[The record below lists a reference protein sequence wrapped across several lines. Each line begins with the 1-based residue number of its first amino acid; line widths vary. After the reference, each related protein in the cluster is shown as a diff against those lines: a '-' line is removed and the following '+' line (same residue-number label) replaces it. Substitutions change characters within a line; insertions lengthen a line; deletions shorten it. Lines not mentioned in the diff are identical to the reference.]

1 MGRYVL
7 RRLVGTF
14 LTLLVIS
21 FVVFLS
27 LNVLPGDPARLVVG
41 LDASPDIYEKARA
54 ELGLDRPW
62 VLRYLS
68 WIGGIFRGNLGK
80 SLHYRRPVGELV
92 GSALAVSV
100 PMAGLAFLFTLGLA
114 FPLGAF
120 AAQRG
125 GSPIDAF
132 VMGFSQVG
140 MAVPEFWLGFLLIL
154 LFSLELRALPAGGF
168 PGWKEGATALGHLL
182 LPAFSLAIPRGA
194 YLARMVRGSLL
205 STLQEVYIAAARS
218 RGVPERWVLFRH
230 ALRPALIPVA
240 TSAGILFGRLL
251 AGAIVV
257 ENLFYIPGLGRLVL
271 TAVAA
276 RDIPL
281 VQGVV
286 LVAAGMILLVNLGAD
301 LSYGLLDPRIRY
313 T

>member
-7 RRLVGTF
+7 RRLVGAF

-41 LDASPDIYEKARA
+41 LEASPDLYQKVRV

-62 VLRYLS
+62 ILRYLL
-68 WIGGIFRGNLGK
+68 WIGNIFRGDLGR

-92 GSALAVSV
+92 GNALAVSF
-100 PMAGLAFLFTLGLA
+100 PLAGLALSFTLA
-114 FPLGAF
+114 FAFLLGAI
-120 AAQRG
+120 AARRA
-125 GSPIDAF
+125 GSPLDAF
-132 VMGFSQVG
+132 VMGLSQVG
-140 MAVPEFWLGFLLIL
+140 LAMPEFWLGFLLIL
-154 LFSLELRALPAGGF
+154 LFSLKLRALPAGGF
-168 PGWKEGATALGHLL
+168 PGWEKGPSALTHLL

-194 YLARMVRGSLL
+194 YLARMVRSSLL
-205 STLQEVYIAAARS
+205 STLKEGYIAAARS
-218 RGVPERWVLFRH
+218 KGVPERWVLFRH
-230 ALRPALIPVA
+230 ALRPGLIPVV
-240 TSAGILFGRLL
+240 TSAGMVFGRLL

-257 ENLFYIPGLGRLVL
+257 ENLFYVPGLGRLAL
-271 TAVAA
+271 TAVLA

-281 VQGVV
+281 VQGLA
-286 LVAAGMILLVNLGAD
+286 LVAAGAILLVNLFAD

>member
-1 MGRYVL
+1 MGRYVV
-7 RRLVGTF
+7 RRLAGAS
-14 LTLLVIS
+14 LTLVAIS

-41 LDASPDIYEKARA
+41 LEASPELYQKVRA

-62 VLRYLS
+62 ILRYLS
-68 WIGGIFRGNLGK
+68 WIGGVFQGDLGK

-92 GSALAVSV
+92 GSALAVSF
-100 PMAGLAFLFTLGLA
+100 PLAGLALLLALGLA
-114 FPLGAF
+114 FPLGAT
-120 AAQRG
+120 AARCA
-125 GSPIDAF
+125 GSAF
-132 VMGFSQVG
+132 DVLVMGLSQVG
-140 MAVPEFWLGFLLIL
+140 LAVPEFWLGFLLIL
-154 LFSLELRALPAGGF
+154 LFSLKLGTLPAGGF
-168 PGWKEGATALGHLL
+168 PGWEKGLSPLIHLL

-205 STLQEVYIAAARS
+205 STLQEAYIAVARS
-218 RGVPERWVLFRH
+218 KGVPERWVLFRH
-230 ALRPALIPVA
+230 ALRPALIPVV
-240 TSAGILFGRLL
+240 TSAGIVFGRLL

-271 TAVAA
+271 TAVLA

-281 VQGVV
+281 VQGLV
-286 LVAAGMILLVNLGAD
+286 LVAAGAILLVNLGAD

>member
-1 MGRYVL
+1 MVA
-7 RRLVGTF
+7 
-14 LTLLVIS
+14 IS

-41 LDASPDIYEKARA
+41 LEASPGLYQKVRA

-62 VLRYLS
+62 ILRYLS
-68 WIGGIFRGNLGK
+68 WIGGIFQGDLGK

-92 GSALAVSV
+92 GSALSVSF
-100 PMAGLAFLFTLGLA
+100 PLAGLAFLLSLALA
-114 FPLGAF
+114 FPLGTTAARRAGSAF
-120 AAQRG
+120 
-125 GSPIDAF
+125 DAF
-132 VMGFSQVG
+132 VMGLSQVG
-140 MAVPEFWLGFLLIL
+140 LAVPEFWLGFLLIL
-154 LFSLELRALPAGGF
+154 LFSLKLRALPAGGF
-168 PGWKEGATALGHLL
+168 PGWEKGLSALSHLL

-205 STLQEVYIAAARS
+205 STLQEAYIAAARS
-218 RGVPERWVLFRH
+218 KGVPERWVLLRH
-230 ALRPALIPVA
+230 ALRPALIPVV

-271 TAVAA
+271 TAVLA

-281 VQGVV
+281 VQGLVV
-286 LVAAGMILLVNLGAD
+286 VAAGAILLANLGAD